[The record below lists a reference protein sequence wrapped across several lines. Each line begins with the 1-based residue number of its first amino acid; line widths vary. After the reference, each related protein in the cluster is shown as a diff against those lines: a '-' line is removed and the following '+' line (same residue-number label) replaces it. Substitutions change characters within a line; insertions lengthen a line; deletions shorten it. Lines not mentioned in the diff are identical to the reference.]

1 MGVDH
6 YENFPVAS
14 IVLPARLR
22 GPVATIYRVA
32 READDL
38 ADEGDATAEARLDAL
53 RERLRRLDAIAAGDT
68 PPQPNWRALAQLHQA
83 TGVPLDPI
91 RDLIDAF
98 MQDVTVTRY
107 ATDAD
112 VLDYCRRSANP
123 VGRLLLHL
131 FGRTDATA
139 LAQSDAICTALQRI
153 NFLQDVAI
161 DAAKG
166 RIYLPLDALARF
178 QVDPADLAAGRVT
191 PQWRA
196 LMHAQIAQER
206 ARMQFGAP
214 LGRAL
219 GGRIGL
225 ELRLVVA
232 GGLRVLDRIAAV
244 DGDVFRRRPVLGAT
258 DWLRVGARALVA

>member
-38 ADEGDATAEARLDAL
+38 ADEGHATPAERLAAL
-53 RERLRRLDAIAAGDT
+53 RERLARLDRIDAGDT
-68 PPQPNWRALAQLHQA
+68 PPDPIYAPLAALHRATAL
-83 TGVPLDPI
+83 PLDLI

-98 MQDVTVTRY
+98 TQDVTTTRY
-107 ATDAD
+107 ATDAA

-131 FGRTDATA
+131 FGRTDATS

-161 DAAKG
+161 DALKG
-166 RIYLPLDALARF
+166 RVYLPLDVLAAHG
-178 QVDPADLAAGRVT
+178 VTEADVAAGRVT
-191 PQWRA
+191 PGWRA
-196 LMHAQIAQER
+196 LMRSEIER
-206 ARMQFGAP
+206 ERTRMRSGAA

-232 GGLRVLDRIAAV
+232 GGLRILDRIAAV
-244 DGDVFRRRPVLGAT
+244 DGDVFRHRPVLRAT
-258 DWLRVGARALVA
+258 DWLRVGALALVA